1 MWKGSVS
8 FGLVN
13 VPVRMFAATES
24 KDIKFRYLHKDCQ
37 SPLEYKR
44 TCPTCQ
50 REVQWNE
57 IVRGFEYETNRFVV
71 MNEEDLESLNQP
83 RGHSIDILD
92 FVLLSEIDPVYY
104 DKTYYLSPESS
115 GSKAYHLLQRA
126 MEETNKIA
134 IAKTVLRNSET
145 LACLRVYNHVLVMET
160 LFWPDEV
167 RPTAELPNLTTAPEV
182 SESELEMAMT
192 LVNQLAKPFEAA
204 RYKDERRSQLQDVIQ
219 NKVANQEVSAPVAA
233 APRENIVDLMQAL
246 QESIRQAKP
255 GTATKAGKMTK
266 TAKTENVATPA
277 KATTS
282 NAATAA
288 TATNVARPATSRAT
302 TRRSSR
308 QRSS

>member
-1 MWKGSVS
+1 MHTMWKGSVS

-24 KDIKFRYLHKDCQ
+24 KDIKFRYIHKDCQ
-37 SPLEYKR
+37 SPVQYTR

-50 REVQWNE
+50 REVEWNE
-57 IVRGFEYETNRFVV
+57 IVRGFEYEPNRFVV
-71 MNEEDLESLNQP
+71 MNEQDLETIHQP
-83 RGHSIDILD
+83 RGHSIDITD

-104 DKTYYLSPESS
+104 DKSYYLSPESS

-167 RPTAELPNLTTAPEV
+167 RPTVELPNLTAAPTIT
-182 SESELEMAMT
+182 ESELEMAMT

-204 RYKDERRSQLQDVIQ
+204 RYTDERRSELLNVIQ
-219 NKVANQEVSAPVAA
+219 SKVANQEISMPATA

-246 QESIRQAKP
+246 QESIRQSKP
-255 GTATKAGKMTK
+255 A
-266 TAKTENVATPA
+266 NVAG
-277 KATTS
+277 AT
-282 NAATAA
+282 
-288 TATNVARPATSRAT
+288 RSRT
-302 TRRSSR
+302 GTKRTSR
-308 QRSS
+308 QRTS